1 MGCCTVNAH
10 CWGLILLGPYTANA
24 HCWGRILLGPYTV
37 NAHCLGLILF
47 GPYTVWALYVDAIF
61 YLGVYLLPV
70 LSVLKNGNDT
80 KKAKKD

>member
-1 MGCCTVNAH
+1 M
-10 CWGLILLGPYTANA
+10 
-24 HCWGRILLGPYTV
+24 GPYTV
-37 NAHCLGLILF
+37 IAVVWALYCLGLILF

>member
-1 MGCCTVNAH
+1 MLLMLTVGAV
-10 CWGLILLGPYTANA
+10 Y
-24 HCWGRILLGPYTV
+24 CWGRILLMLTV
-37 NAHCLGLILF
+37 WALYCLGLILF